1 MSGLLNKN
9 TSTKLIFF
17 AVDDDSFL
25 PGKNDMQHHFPGCSY
40 NVYKSWGHF
49 KECFDVIETFF
60 QIKKEGISAIKKYR
74 PEKII
79 THAYRID
86 TDQKPNDFFLLKFNT
101 SLVGFFEMSEDHLM
115 ELDKLIK
122 YCKAQY
128 ELMENMNEVFEQFD
142 DGKKAIAFL
151 NIVDKTMSHPNQ
163 RYINT
168 LFNNYGKKAAL
179 ELVKKLIKWQEK
191 IEWR

>member
-25 PGKNDMQHHFPGCSY
+25 PTKNDMQHHFPGCSF

-49 KECFDVIETFF
+49 KDCFELIETLFE
-60 QIKKEGISAIKKYR
+60 IKKEGISVAKKYR
-74 PEKII
+74 PEKTI

-86 TDQKPNDFFLLKFNT
+86 TDHKPNDFFLLKFNT
-101 SLVGFFEMSEDHLM
+101 SLVGLFDITEDHLM
-115 ELDKLIK
+115 ELSKLIK
-122 YCKAQY
+122 YCSAQC
-128 ELMENMNEVFEQFD
+128 ELMEEMKNVVSKFET
-142 DGKKAIAFL
+142 GKKAISLL
-151 NIVDKTMSHPNQ
+151 NVDDKTMSNPNQ

-168 LFNNYGKKAAL
+168 LFNNYGQKAAKD
-179 ELVKKLIKWQEK
+179 LVKKLIKWQEK

>member
-25 PGKNDMQHHFPGCSY
+25 PTRSDMQHHFPGCSF

-49 KECFDVIETFF
+49 KDCFELIETLFE
-60 QIKKEGISAIKKYR
+60 IKKEGISVAKKYR
-74 PEKII
+74 PEKTI

-86 TDQKPNDFFLLKFNT
+86 TDRKPNDFFLLKFNT
-101 SLVGFFEMSEDHLM
+101 SLVGLFDITEDHLR
-115 ELDKLIK
+115 ELNKLIK
-122 YCKAQY
+122 YCGAQC
-128 ELMENMNEVFEQFD
+128 ELMEEMKNVVSKFET
-142 DGKKAIAFL
+142 GKKAISLL
-151 NIVDKTMSHPNQ
+151 NVDDKTMSNPNQ

-168 LFNNYGKKAAL
+168 LFKNYGQKAAKD
-179 ELVKKLIKWQEK
+179 LVKKLIKWQEK

>member
-25 PGKNDMQHHFPGCSY
+25 PTKNDMQHHFPGCSF

-49 KECFDVIETFF
+49 KDCFELIETLFE
-60 QIKKEGISAIKKYR
+60 IKKEGISVAKKYR
-74 PEKII
+74 PEKTI

-86 TDQKPNDFFLLKFNT
+86 TDHKPNDFFLLKFNT
-101 SLVGFFEMSEDHLM
+101 SLVGLFDITEDHLM
-115 ELDKLIK
+115 ELSKLIK
-122 YCKAQY
+122 YCSAQC
-128 ELMENMNEVFEQFD
+128 ELMEEMKDVVSKFET
-142 DGKKAIAFL
+142 GKKAISLL
-151 NIVDKTMSHPNQ
+151 NVDDKTMSNPNQ

-168 LFNNYGKKAAL
+168 LFNNYGQKAAKD
-179 ELVKKLIKWQEK
+179 LVKKLIKWQEK

>member
-25 PGKNDMQHHFPGCSY
+25 PSKNDMQHHFPGCSY

-49 KECFDVIETFF
+49 KECFEVIETFF
-60 QIKKEGISAIKKYR
+60 QIKKEGISATKKYR

-101 SLVGFFEMSEDHLM
+101 SLVGFFEINEDHLM

-122 YCKAQY
+122 YCRGQY
-128 ELMENMNEVFEQFD
+128 DLMDSMNDVLQQFD
-142 DGKKAIAFL
+142 EGKKAIAFL
-151 NIVDKTMSHPNQ
+151 NIDDKTMSNPNQ

-168 LFNNYGKKAAL
+168 LFNNYGKKAAREL
-179 ELVKKLIKWQEK
+179 EKKLIKWQEK

>member
-17 AVDDDSFL
+17 AVDDDNFL

-101 SLVGFFEMSEDHLM
+101 SLVGFFEVSEDHLM

-128 ELMENMNEVFEQFD
+128 ELMENMNEVIEQFD
-142 DGKKAIAFL
+142 EGKKAIAFL
-151 NIVDKTMSHPNQ
+151 NIDDKTMSHPNQ

-168 LFNNYGKKAAL
+168 LFNSYGKKAAR